1 MRARLDKLRD
11 QPPSLYSE
19 DPVYISASGIETKH
33 REVLRPPGNGD
44 LESRVLILTPE
55 QDIQRRLARLRGEQ
69 FCHGSQGA

>member
-1 MRARLDKLRD
+1 
-11 QPPSLYSE
+11 
-19 DPVYISASGIETKH
+19 VYISASGIETKH